1 MSQYINTIIQGRNDY
16 QPKVRNMITTYG
28 NHNIIKMVIVRN
40 PLSALLTAS
49 LNVVSLGAFSRRF
62 SRLPYDKLFHLQL
75 FITLENNTTLSLEK
89 NEVINMVLNP
99 KLPNGSQQK
108 QINEIPHG
116 ITLNSLLENGKN
128 IQDGKW
134 FKYSA
139 YDNNCQDFIMA
150 LLKGSNIGNEQDYNF
165 VKQDTASLFKNDTLL
180 RKTAN
185 TVTDL
190 AAKINVITQGAGI
203 NPHNNI
209 QSVLFKKPEWTKRRA
224 INWLIKHGFRGIDV
238 DEKTEHLRFRQR
250 DPQEMENQGFK
261 FITKPLHKNIE
272 LIIGYQ
278 NNKTMPRKSIKD
290 LAESPVRDFESDSDS
305 DSCSDT
311 SSDSGSDMDEREIK
325 NKMKDLRKHI
335 KRHHKLHG
343 GKLNIAKSFKK
354 LGDTLKKGFEPVGK
368 YITAKKGGLASDL
381 LHQGVPI
388 VTGALGAAAGE
399 YVGGPLGGL
408 VGSELGSKAG
418 QAGADAL
425 GKKIGVGLKKRGRP
439 PKASGSGDLIH
450 IDIGSHNAKGKTA
463 SNKMEGGR
471 VRHAKGS
478 QEAKEHMARLRA
490 MRKNK

>member
-40 PLSALLTAS
+40 PLSTLLTAS
-49 LNVVSLGAFSRRF
+49 LNVVSLGAFSKRF

-75 FITLENNTTLSLEK
+75 FITLDNNVTLSIEK

-99 KLPNGSQQK
+99 KLPNESQQK

-128 IQDGKW
+128 IQGGKW

-165 VKQDTASLFKNDTLL
+165 VKQDTASLFKNDSVL

-203 NPHNNI
+203 KSHNNI

-238 DEKTEHLRFRQR
+238 DEKPEHLRFRQR

-278 NNKTMPRKSIKD
+278 NNKTMPRKSI
-290 LAESPVRDFESDSDS
+290 RDFESDSDS
-305 DSCSDT
+305 DSDT
-311 SSDSGSDMDEREIK
+311 SSDSGSECGSEIGEK
-325 NKMKDLRKHI
+325 EIRHRMNKLRKHI
-335 KRHHKLHG
+335 KRHHELHG
-343 GKLNIAKSFKK
+343 GKINIAKSFKK

-368 YITAKKGGLASDL
+368 YVTAKKGGLASDL
-381 LHQGVPI
+381 LHHGVPI

-450 IDIGSHNAKGKTA
+450 IDIDSHNAKGKTA

-471 VRHAKGS
+471 IRHPKGS